1 MAKAYEPAELAKRIF
16 YISMAGVGSFI
27 AAVFLF
33 IL

>member
-1 MAKAYEPAELAKRIF
+1 MAKEYTSDEL
-16 YISMAGVGSFI
+16 VGKTFFITMICVGLFI

>member
-1 MAKAYEPAELAKRIF
+1 MGKEYSAEEL
-16 YISMAGVGSFI
+16 VGKTFSLTMVCVGLFI